1 MKSSLRHLLHAYKFF
16 AFASWAIVSDLNL
29 PSLKLKMRYAAQN

>member
-1 MKSSLRHLLHAYKFF
+1 MHKSFLPLQIEL
-16 AFASWAIVSDLNL
+16 IVSDLNL